1 MLRFLILSGY
11 FELVMYLQ
19 VSGKLN
25 QYINI
30 HYSYLAY
37 ISMVLSFILAVVQLI
52 VWMKQMKVHSHLS
65 GRVAK
70 VASIV
75 LLAFPVLTGLLVPTV
90 TLDANT
96 VSAKGYHFPLAAGSD
111 PNQADQEGTTIQ
123 YLKPDTSSYFTSSAY
138 EKEMTK
144 ELAKYKGR
152 ETIQITTENYMEV
165 MELIY
170 LYPNDFVGKK
180 VTYTGFVYNDPQT
193 EGYQF
198 IFRFGIIHCIADSGV
213 YGLATTGSDQTFKD
227 NAWVTVT
234 GTISVNYYK
243 NLKQTLPILNL
254 TEVKEVSQPDN
265 PYVYRVF

>member
-1 MLRFLILSGY
+1 MSILNVEHLTHGFGDRAIFADVSFRLLKGEHIGLVGANGEGKSTFLNI
-11 FELVMYLQ
+11 VT
-19 VSGKLN
+19 GKLMPDEGK
-25 QYINI
+25 IE
-30 HYSYLAY
+30 
-37 ISMVLSFILAVVQLI
+37 
-52 VWMKQMKVHSHLS
+52 W
-65 GRVAK
+65 
-70 VASIV
+70 
-75 LLAFPVLTGLLVPTV
+75 
-90 TLDANT
+90 
-96 VSAKGYHFPLAAGSD
+96 
-111 PNQADQEGTTIQ
+111 DQEGTTIQ

-193 EGYQF
+193 KGYQF

-227 NAWVTVT
+227 NTWVTVT
-234 GTISVNYYK
+234 GTITVNYYQ
-243 NLKQTLPILNL
+243 NLKQSLPILNL
-254 TEVKEVSQPDN
+254 TEIKEVSQPDN

>member
-138 EKEMTK
+138 EKEMTR

-165 MELIY
+165 MSSSTSIL
-170 LYPNDFVGKK
+170 
-180 VTYTGFVYNDPQT
+180 
-193 EGYQF
+193 
-198 IFRFGIIHCIADSGV
+198 
-213 YGLATTGSDQTFKD
+213 
-227 NAWVTVT
+227 
-234 GTISVNYYK
+234 TISWARRS
-243 NLKQTLPILNL
+243 PIPALFTMTHKPRVISSSSVSVL
-254 TEVKEVSQPDN
+254 STVSPIQVFTDWQRQEVTKPLRTI
-265 PYVYRVF
+265 PG

>member
-138 EKEMTK
+138 EKARRSPIQVLFTMTHK
-144 ELAKYKGR
+144 PKVISLSSVLVLSTVSPIQVFTDWRR
-152 ETIQITTENYMEV
+152 EEV
-165 MELIY
+165 TK
-170 LYPNDFVGKK
+170 PS
-180 VTYTGFVYNDPQT
+180 
-193 EGYQF
+193 
-198 IFRFGIIHCIADSGV
+198 RIIPG
-213 YGLATTGSDQTFKD
+213 
-227 NAWVTVT
+227 
-234 GTISVNYYK
+234 
-243 NLKQTLPILNL
+243 
-254 TEVKEVSQPDN
+254 
-265 PYVYRVF
+265 

>member
-70 VASIV
+70 VASII

-123 YLKPDTSSYFTSSAY
+123 YLKPDTSSYFISSAY
-138 EKEMTK
+138 EKEMTR

-152 ETIQITTENYMEV
+152 ETIQITTERSPIPALFTMTHKPRVISSSSVSVLSTVSPIQVFTDWQRQEV
-165 MELIY
+165 TKPL
-170 LYPNDFVGKK
+170 
-180 VTYTGFVYNDPQT
+180 
-193 EGYQF
+193 
-198 IFRFGIIHCIADSGV
+198 R
-213 YGLATTGSDQTFKD
+213 
-227 NAWVTVT
+227 
-234 GTISVNYYK
+234 TI
-243 NLKQTLPILNL
+243 PG
-254 TEVKEVSQPDN
+254 
-265 PYVYRVF
+265 

>member
-65 GRVAK
+65 GRV
-70 VASIV
+70 
-75 LLAFPVLTGLLVPTV
+75 
-90 TLDANT
+90 
-96 VSAKGYHFPLAAGSD
+96 AKGYHFPLAAGSD

-193 EGYQF
+193 KGYQF

-213 YGLATTGSDQTFKD
+213 YGLATRGSDQTFKD
-227 NAWVTVT
+227 NTWVKVT
-234 GTISVNYYK
+234 GTITVDYYQ
-243 NLKQTLPILNL
+243 NLKQSLPILNL
-254 TEVKEVSQPDN
+254 TEVKEVGQPDN

>member
-52 VWMKQMKVHSHLS
+52 VWMKQIKVHSHLS

-138 EKEMTK
+138 EKEMTR

-152 ETIQITTENYMEV
+152 ETIQKITWKSWSSSTSILTILWARRSPIPVLSTMTHKPRVISSSSVSVLSTVSPIQVFTDWRQQEV
-165 MELIY
+165 TK
-170 LYPNDFVGKK
+170 PS
-180 VTYTGFVYNDPQT
+180 
-193 EGYQF
+193 
-198 IFRFGIIHCIADSGV
+198 R
-213 YGLATTGSDQTFKD
+213 
-227 NAWVTVT
+227 
-234 GTISVNYYK
+234 TI
-243 NLKQTLPILNL
+243 PG
-254 TEVKEVSQPDN
+254 
-265 PYVYRVF
+265 

>member
-37 ISMVLSFILAVVQLI
+37 ISMALSFILALVQLI
-52 VWMKQMKVHSHLS
+52 VWMKKIKVHSHLS

-70 VASIV
+70 GASIV

-111 PNQADQEGTTIQ
+111 PNQANQEGTTTQ
-123 YLKPDTSSYFTSSAY
+123 YLRPDTSSYFTSSAY

-193 EGYQF
+193 KGYQF

-227 NAWVTVT
+227 NTWVTVT
-234 GTISVNYYK
+234 GTITVNYYQ
-243 NLKQTLPILNL
+243 NLKQ
-254 TEVKEVSQPDN
+254 
-265 PYVYRVF
+265 

>member
-1 MLRFLILSGY
+1 
-11 FELVMYLQ
+11 
-19 VSGKLN
+19 
-25 QYINI
+25 
-30 HYSYLAY
+30 
-37 ISMVLSFILAVVQLI
+37 
-52 VWMKQMKVHSHLS
+52 
-65 GRVAK
+65 
-70 VASIV
+70 
-75 LLAFPVLTGLLVPTV
+75 
-90 TLDANT
+90 
-96 VSAKGYHFPLAAGSD
+96 
-111 PNQADQEGTTIQ
+111 
-123 YLKPDTSSYFTSSAY
+123 
-138 EKEMTK
+138 MTK

-170 LYPNDFVGKK
+170 LYPDDFVGKK
-180 VTYTGFVYNDPQT
+180 VSYTGFVYNDPQT
-193 EGYQF
+193 KGYQF

-213 YGLATTGSDQTFKD
+213 YGLATTGSNQTFKD

>member
-52 VWMKQMKVHSHLS
+52 VWMKQIKVHSHLS

-90 TLDANT
+90 TLD
-96 VSAKGYHFPLAAGSD
+96 

-138 EKEMTK
+138 EKEMTR

-193 EGYQF
+193 KGYQF

-227 NAWVTVT
+227 NTWVKVT
-234 GTISVNYYK
+234 GTITVDYYQ
-243 NLKQTLPILNL
+243 NLKQSLPILNL
-254 TEVKEVSQPDN
+254 TEVKEVGQPDN

>member
-52 VWMKQMKVHSHLS
+52 VWMKQIKVHSHLS

-96 VSAKGYHFPLAAGSD
+96 VSAKGYHFPLAQGAILIR
-111 PNQADQEGTTIQ
+111 PIKRTTTQ
-123 YLKPDTSSYFTSSAY
+123 YLRPDTSSYFTSSAY
-138 EKEMTK
+138 EKEMTR

-193 EGYQF
+193 KVSVHLP
-198 IFRFGIIHCIADSGV
+198 FRYYPLYRRFRC
-213 YGLATTGSDQTFKD
+213 LRTGDDRK
-227 NAWVTVT
+227 
-234 GTISVNYYK
+234 
-243 NLKQTLPILNL
+243 
-254 TEVKEVSQPDN
+254 
-265 PYVYRVF
+265 

>member
-152 ETIQITTENYMEV
+152 ETIQITTENYM
-165 MELIY
+165 
-170 LYPNDFVGKK
+170 
-180 VTYTGFVYNDPQT
+180 
-193 EGYQF
+193 
-198 IFRFGIIHCIADSGV
+198 
-213 YGLATTGSDQTFKD
+213 
-227 NAWVTVT
+227 
-234 GTISVNYYK
+234 
-243 NLKQTLPILNL
+243 
-254 TEVKEVSQPDN
+254 
-265 PYVYRVF
+265 

>member
-37 ISMVLSFILAVVQLI
+37 ISMALSFILALVQLI
-52 VWMKQMKVHSHLS
+52 VWMKKIKVHSHLS

-70 VASIV
+70 GASIV

-111 PNQADQEGTTIQ
+111 PNQANQEGTTTQ
-123 YLKPDTSSYFTSSAY
+123 YLRPDTSSYFTSSA
-138 EKEMTK
+138 
-144 ELAKYKGR
+144 
-152 ETIQITTENYMEV
+152 
-165 MELIY
+165 Y

-193 EGYQF
+193 MGYQF

-227 NAWVTVT
+227 NTWVTVT
-234 GTISVNYYK
+234 GTITVNYYQ
-243 NLKQTLPILNL
+243 NLKQSLPILNL

>member
-37 ISMVLSFILAVVQLI
+37 ISMILSFILAVVQLI
-52 VWMKQMKVHSHLS
+52 VWMKQIKVHSHLS

-70 VASIV
+70 VASIAF
-75 LLAFPVLTGLLVPTV
+75 LAFPVLTGLLVP
-90 TLDANT
+90 
-96 VSAKGYHFPLAAGSD
+96 
-111 PNQADQEGTTIQ
+111 
-123 YLKPDTSSYFTSSAY
+123 
-138 EKEMTK
+138 
-144 ELAKYKGR
+144 
-152 ETIQITTENYMEV
+152 
-165 MELIY
+165 IY
-170 LYPNDFVGKK
+170 LYPDDFVGKK
-180 VTYTGFVYNDPQT
+180 VSYTGFVYNDPQT
-193 EGYQF
+193 KGYQF

-213 YGLATTGSDQTFKD
+213 YGLATTGSNQTFKD

>member
-37 ISMVLSFILAVVQLI
+37 ISMALSFILALVQLI
-52 VWMKQMKVHSHLS
+52 VWMKKIKVHSHLS

-70 VASIV
+70 GASIV

-138 EKEMTK
+138 EKEMRPSRLPRKITWK
-144 ELAKYKGR
+144 SWSSSIS
-152 ETIQITTENYMEV
+152 IQ
-165 MELIY
+165 
-170 LYPNDFVGKK
+170 
-180 VTYTGFVYNDPQT
+180 
-193 EGYQF
+193 
-198 IFRFGIIHCIADSGV
+198 
-213 YGLATTGSDQTFKD
+213 
-227 NAWVTVT
+227 
-234 GTISVNYYK
+234 TISWVRRS
-243 NLKQTLPILNL
+243 PIPALF
-254 TEVKEVSQPDN
+254 TMTHRPRDISSSSVSVLSTVSPIQ
-265 PYVYRVF
+265 VFTDWQRQEATKPLRIIPG

>member
-37 ISMVLSFILAVVQLI
+37 ISMALSFILALVQLI
-52 VWMKQMKVHSHLS
+52 VWMKKIKVHSHLS

-70 VASIV
+70 GTSIV

-111 PNQADQEGTTIQ
+111 PNQANQEERATHELSRTPAPTSPPQLMRRNDQGASQVQGT
-123 YLKPDTSSYFTSSAY
+123 
-138 EKEMTK
+138 
-144 ELAKYKGR
+144 
-152 ETIQITTENYMEV
+152 
-165 MELIY
+165 
-170 LYPNDFVGKK
+170 
-180 VTYTGFVYNDPQT
+180 
-193 EGYQF
+193 
-198 IFRFGIIHCIADSGV
+198 
-213 YGLATTGSDQTFKD
+213 
-227 NAWVTVT
+227 
-234 GTISVNYYK
+234 
-243 NLKQTLPILNL
+243 
-254 TEVKEVSQPDN
+254 
-265 PYVYRVF
+265 

>member
-37 ISMVLSFILAVVQLI
+37 ISMALSFILALVQLL
-52 VWMKQMKVHSHLS
+52 VWMKKIKVHSHLS

-70 VASIV
+70 GASIV

-111 PNQADQEGTTIQ
+111 PNQADQEGTTI
-123 YLKPDTSSYFTSSAY
+123 
-138 EKEMTK
+138 
-144 ELAKYKGR
+144 
-152 ETIQITTENYMEV
+152 
-165 MELIY
+165 
-170 LYPNDFVGKK
+170 
-180 VTYTGFVYNDPQT
+180 
-193 EGYQF
+193 
-198 IFRFGIIHCIADSGV
+198 
-213 YGLATTGSDQTFKD
+213 
-227 NAWVTVT
+227 
-234 GTISVNYYK
+234 
-243 NLKQTLPILNL
+243 
-254 TEVKEVSQPDN
+254 
-265 PYVYRVF
+265 

>member
-37 ISMVLSFILAVVQLI
+37 ISMALSFILALVQLI
-52 VWMKQMKVHSHLS
+52 VWMKKIKVHSHLS

-70 VASIV
+70 GASIV

-111 PNQADQEGTTIQ
+111 PNQANQEGTTTQ
-123 YLKPDTSSYFTSSAY
+123 YLRPDTSSYFTSSAY

-170 LYPNDFVGKK
+170 L
-180 VTYTGFVYNDPQT
+180 Q
-193 EGYQF
+193 
-198 IFRFGIIHCIADSGV
+198 
-213 YGLATTGSDQTFKD
+213 
-227 NAWVTVT
+227 
-234 GTISVNYYK
+234 TISWARRSPIPALFTMTHRPRDISSSSVSV
-243 NLKQTLPILNL
+243 LSTVSPIL
-254 TEVKEVSQPDN
+254 
-265 PYVYRVF
+265 VFTDWQRQEATKPLRIIPG

>member
-96 VSAKGYHFPLAAGSD
+96 VSAKGYHFPRGNDYSVLEARHQLLLHLLSLWEGNDQRASQVQGTWDHTDYHRKLHGSHG
-111 PNQADQEGTTIQ
+111 A
-123 YLKPDTSSYFTSSAY
+123 
-138 EKEMTK
+138 
-144 ELAKYKGR
+144 
-152 ETIQITTENYMEV
+152 
-165 MELIY
+165 
-170 LYPNDFVGKK
+170 
-180 VTYTGFVYNDPQT
+180 
-193 EGYQF
+193 
-198 IFRFGIIHCIADSGV
+198 H
-213 YGLATTGSDQTFKD
+213 
-227 NAWVTVT
+227 
-234 GTISVNYYK
+234 
-243 NLKQTLPILNL
+243 LPL
-254 TEVKEVSQPDN
+254 S
-265 PYVYRVF
+265 

>member
-1 MLRFLILSGY
+1 MLLAFIPLALFRGRCFIGASLLSSFGVAPTVAFLIIGPMVDIKNLIMMKHQFKTRFVGLFVGTASLATIIYVSGIGGDLMLRFLILSGY

-90 TLDANT
+90 TLD
-96 VSAKGYHFPLAAGSD
+96 
-111 PNQADQEGTTIQ
+111 DQ
-123 YLKPDTSSYFTSSAY
+123 
-138 EKEMTK
+138 
-144 ELAKYKGR
+144 
-152 ETIQITTENYMEV
+152 
-165 MELIY
+165 
-170 LYPNDFVGKK
+170 
-180 VTYTGFVYNDPQT
+180 
-193 EGYQF
+193 
-198 IFRFGIIHCIADSGV
+198 
-213 YGLATTGSDQTFKD
+213 
-227 NAWVTVT
+227 
-234 GTISVNYYK
+234 
-243 NLKQTLPILNL
+243 
-254 TEVKEVSQPDN
+254 
-265 PYVYRVF
+265 YRVS

>member
-138 EKEMTK
+138 EKEMTR
-144 ELAKYKGR
+144 ELTKYKGR

-180 VTYTGFVYNDPQT
+180 VCLLYTSPSPRD
-193 EGYQF
+193 
-198 IFRFGIIHCIADSGV
+198 
-213 YGLATTGSDQTFKD
+213 
-227 NAWVTVT
+227 
-234 GTISVNYYK
+234 
-243 NLKQTLPILNL
+243 
-254 TEVKEVSQPDN
+254 
-265 PYVYRVF
+265 

>member
-1 MLRFLILSGY
+1 MDEENKGS
-11 FELVMYLQ
+11 
-19 VSGKLN
+19 
-25 QYINI
+25 
-30 HYSYLAY
+30 
-37 ISMVLSFILAVVQLI
+37 
-52 VWMKQMKVHSHLS
+52 
-65 GRVAK
+65 
-70 VASIV
+70 
-75 LLAFPVLTGLLVPTV
+75 LAFVRSSGQGSQHRSLGISSSHWALS
-90 TLDANT
+90 ANGDPGCQYCI
-96 VSAKGYHFPLAAGSD
+96 SFPLAAGSD
-111 PNQADQEGTTIQ
+111 PNQANQEGTTTQ
-123 YLKPDTSSYFTSSAY
+123 YLRPDTSSYFTSSAY

-193 EGYQF
+193 MGYQF

-227 NAWVTVT
+227 NTWVTVT
-234 GTISVNYYK
+234 GTITVNYYQ
-243 NLKQTLPILNL
+243 NLKQSLPILNL
-254 TEVKEVSQPDN
+254 TEIKEVSQPDN